1 MKLTN
6 YFQNSLPRQVILLI
20 SACFIFCL
28 IGTAILFYLQQNLN
42 HQYIEN
48 RKVLVE
54 KRKTIYAIYDE
65 YNAVF
70 LDMRGYVALNNPQMM
85 ERARGKEENI
95 RKLISELEQDSMTI
109 SEMPVYQSMVDFSD
123 YYFGFVLPKVIT
135 SYENGNRTGV
145 IDLANTETTSKV
157 ERFLSDTKALG
168 TALDNQLGK
177 NVVELSK
184 NQSNLQLYFIGFIV
198 LFLLIIQYVIR
209 IIFRNI
215 GKPLEE
221 FSFAANEIAAGRE
234 ASIVVDSRRKDEL
247 GTLSVAF
254 QKMVESIQEKEQG
267 LVAQNEEL
275 IAQQDELHAQQHELE
290 VTLDNLLSHEQQ
302 LTRRNELIHGISSS
316 LDKKEV
322 LQSVIQNM
330 CKLVEAD
337 RGIVKL
343 MEEDS
348 YAAFGL
354 SQIGINQFILT
365 MDDGLV
371 QRLYETKKAFTLK
384 REQEIAEKGY
394 HQNINY
400 SYDLYLPVLS
410 SSEKVEA
417 IMVFSRY
424 AHNFSDKDLIEYET
438 LARQIAISLEKIK
451 MYEQAEN
458 NRKLN
463 QDILN
468 AVQEG
473 IQLIDQ
479 NGQTIQVN
487 QRLNTIFNQEQF
499 KNSLIGLSW
508 KQWSA
513 LMAEQIE
520 GDQFHNVLKKTIES
534 AANAEEEQ
542 SFVYSKKDTN
552 QVIKVYAKAIYHGD
566 HVLGTILVHR
576 DITKEYEVDQMKSE
590 FVSTVSH
597 ELRTPLASVLGFT
610 ELLLN
615 KELKPERKMKYLQT
629 IYNEANRLSLLINDF
644 LDVQRME
651 SGKQTYEKKY
661 VDIYPIIETV
671 IEHQQVNTTLHQFT
685 LQSDVQQSI
694 IFGDKS
700 KLEQVFTNLLSNSIK
715 YSPNGGNI
723 TVRVNEN
730 QESVFI
736 EFEDEGLGIPN
747 EAIPHLFQKFYRV
760 DNSDHRRIGG
770 TGLGLAIV
778 EEIVKANG
786 GTISV
791 DSEHGKG
798 SIFKLEFPRVITREL
813 TKQSEGTSSNLDY
826 DIMVIEDDLSL
837 AELLKHE
844 LLDSG
849 FHVSYFSSGSRA
861 LEQLKSATPDAIVL
875 DILLEEDEMDGWY
888 IMEQLKGNEQFKDI
902 PIFVSTALD
911 EKELGFSLGAQEYL
925 VKPYQPSQLSKVIMH
940 TLLSNGKQGQ
950 ILVPE

>member
-1 MKLTN
+1 M
-6 YFQNSLPRQVILLI
+6 
-20 SACFIFCL
+20 
-28 IGTAILFYLQQNLN
+28 
-42 HQYIEN
+42 
-48 RKVLVE
+48 
-54 KRKTIYAIYDE
+54 
-65 YNAVF
+65 
-70 LDMRGYVALNNPQMM
+70 
-85 ERARGKEENI
+85 
-95 RKLISELEQDSMTI
+95 
-109 SEMPVYQSMVDFSD
+109 
-123 YYFGFVLPKVIT
+123 
-135 SYENGNRTGV
+135 
-145 IDLANTETTSKV
+145 
-157 ERFLSDTKALG
+157 
-168 TALDNQLGK
+168 
-177 NVVELSK
+177 
-184 NQSNLQLYFIGFIV
+184 QLYFIGFIV

-215 GKPLEE
+215 GKPLED

-234 ASIVVDSRRKDEL
+234 ASIHVDSSRKDEL

-290 VTLDNLLSHEQQ
+290 VTLENLLSHEQQ
-302 LTRRNELIHGISSS
+302 LTRRNELIHGISNS

-337 RGIVKL
+337 RGIIKL

-394 HQNINY
+394 HENINY
-400 SYDLYLPVLS
+400 SYDVYLPVLS
-410 SSEKVEA
+410 ASEKVEA
-417 IMVFSRY
+417 VMVFSRY
-424 AHNFSDKDLIEYET
+424 SHNFSDKDLLEYET

-451 MYEQAEN
+451 LYEQTEN

-508 KQWSA
+508 KQWSS
-513 LMAEQIE
+513 LMAEQIA
-520 GDQFHNVLKKTIES
+520 GDEFLIVLKKTIES
-534 AANAEEEQ
+534 AINAEEEQ

-566 HVLGTILVHR
+566 DVLGTILVHR

-610 ELLLN
+610 ELLIN

-629 IYNEANRLSLLINDF
+629 IYNEANRLTLLINDF

-671 IEHQQVNTTLHQFT
+671 IEHQQVNTT
-685 LQSDVQQSI
+685 SSSI
-694 IFGDKS
+694 YTPI
-700 KLEQVFTNLLSNSIK
+700 
-715 YSPNGGNI
+715 
-723 TVRVNEN
+723 RC
-730 QESVFI
+730 
-736 EFEDEGLGIPN
+736 
-747 EAIPHLFQKFYRV
+747 
-760 DNSDHRRIGG
+760 
-770 TGLGLAIV
+770 
-778 EEIVKANG
+778 
-786 GTISV
+786 
-791 DSEHGKG
+791 
-798 SIFKLEFPRVITREL
+798 
-813 TKQSEGTSSNLDY
+813 SS
-826 DIMVIEDDLSL
+826 SR
-837 AELLKHE
+837 
-844 LLDSG
+844 
-849 FHVSYFSSGSRA
+849 YFWR
-861 LEQLKSATPDAIVL
+861 
-875 DILLEEDEMDGWY
+875 
-888 IMEQLKGNEQFKDI
+888 
-902 PIFVSTALD
+902 
-911 EKELGFSLGAQEYL
+911 
-925 VKPYQPSQLSKVIMH
+925 
-940 TLLSNGKQGQ
+940 
-950 ILVPE
+950 

>member
-1 MKLTN
+1 MRLSN
-6 YFQNSLPRQVILLI
+6 YFRNSLSRQVILLI
-20 SACFIFCL
+20 SACLIFGL
-28 IGTAILFYLQQNLN
+28 FGTAILFFLQQNLN

-54 KRKTIYAIYDE
+54 KRKTINTIYDE

-70 LDMRGYVALNNPQMM
+70 LDIRGYVASNNPQLM
-85 ERARGKEENI
+85 ERTRGKEKGI
-95 RKLISELEQDSMTI
+95 RALISVLERDSVTI
-109 SEMPVYQSMVDFSD
+109 SEMSDYREMVEFSD
-123 YYFGFVLPKVIT
+123 YYFGDVLPNIIT
-135 SYENGNRTGV
+135 NYENGNHTESLD
-145 IDLANTETTSKV
+145 IANTETTMKV
-157 ERFLSDTKALG
+157 ERFLKDTKAKSS
-168 TALDNQLGK
+168 ALDNQLAK

-184 NQSNLQLYFIGFIV
+184 NQSNLQLIFIGFIV
-198 LFLLIIQYVIR
+198 LFLLLVQYIIR
-209 IIFRNI
+209 MIFRNI
-215 GKPLEE
+215 GKPLID

-234 ASIVVDSRRKDEL
+234 AVIHVDPKRKDEL
-247 GTLSVAF
+247 GVLSVAF

-290 VTLDNLLSHEQQ
+290 VTLENLRLHEQK
-302 LTRRNELIHGISSS
+302 LTRRNELIHSISNT
-316 LDKKEV
+316 LNKKEV
-322 LQSVIQNM
+322 LQSVVQNM
-330 CKLVEAD
+330 CKLIGAD
-337 RGIVKL
+337 RGIIKL
-343 MEEDS
+343 VEEDA

-354 SQIGINQFILT
+354 TQIGIDRFIRF
-365 MDDGLV
+365 MDIGLV
-371 QRLYETKKAFTLK
+371 QRLFETKQAFTLK

-394 HQNINY
+394 HENINY

-410 SSEKVEA
+410 SSHKVEA

-424 AHNFSDKDLIEYET
+424 GNNFSDKDLSEYEA

-451 MYEQAEN
+451 MYEETES
-458 NRKLN
+458 NRNLN

-479 NGQTIQVN
+479 NGKMIQVN
-487 QRLNTIFNQEQF
+487 QRLNSIFNQKQLI
-499 KNSLIGLSW
+499 NGLIGLSW
-508 KQWSA
+508 TEWSS

-520 GDQFHNVLKKTIES
+520 GDTFLVNLKKAIES
-534 AANAEEEQ
+534 AVNAEEEQ
-542 SFVYSKKDTN
+542 SFVYCKKDTK
-552 QVIKVYAKAIYHGD
+552 QIMKVYAKTIYHGD
-566 HVLGTILVHR
+566 DSLRTILVHR

-615 KELKPERKMKYLQT
+615 KKLKPERKMKYLQT
-629 IYNEANRLSLLINDF
+629 IYNEANRLTLLINDF

-661 VDIYPIIETV
+661 VDLYPIIETT
-671 IEHQQVNTTLHQFT
+671 IEHQKVNTTLHHFAFE
-685 LQSDVQQSI
+685 SGVHQSI
-694 IFGDKS
+694 ILGDKS

-715 YSPNGGNI
+715 YSPNGGNV
-723 TVRVNEN
+723 TVRINEN
-730 QESVFI
+730 PESVFI
-736 EFEDEGLGIPN
+736 EIEDEGLGIPN
-747 EAIPHLFQKFYRV
+747 DAIPHLFQKFYRV

-778 EEIVKANG
+778 EEIVKASG
-786 GTISV
+786 GKITV
-791 DSEHGKG
+791 ESEYGKG
-798 SIFKLEFPRVITREL
+798 SVFKLEFPRVITREL
-813 TKQSEGTSSNLDY
+813 TKQTEGISSDLNY
-826 DIMVIEDDLSL
+826 NIIVIEDDLSL
-837 AELLKHE
+837 AELLKLE

-849 FHVSYFSSGSRA
+849 FHVSYFSSGSQA
-861 LEQLKSATPDAIVL
+861 LEQMKTAAPDAIVL
-875 DILLEEDEMDGWY
+875 DILLEEDEMDGWSV
-888 IMEQLKGNEQFKDI
+888 MKELKGNERFKHI

-911 EKELGFSLGAQEYL
+911 EKEQGFSLGAQEYL